1 MLEYHEVDYTQL
13 GHQLAGKPR
22 QQFQIFAHLRG
33 QADERVISSS
43 FERRQPARRHAGVN
57 STQGLDNG
65 NSVFGA

>member
-33 QADERVISSS
+33 QADERVISSG
-43 FERRQPARRHAGVN
+43 FERRQQRHERKLICRPSG
-57 STQGLDNG
+57 G
-65 NSVFGA
+65 GA